1 MSFGFS
7 VGDIISVG
15 QLALKLYDCLAGG
28 GDEECRALGSSLMSL
43 RRSINI
49 ASEVFSRESGE
60 ENTTLNTAIIDELR
74 ILGEI
79 LNTYL
84 SAYQKYFDSAN
95 IDKNDR
101 KFKDKLGIIKWSL
114 THEGAARELES
125 TLLFHINAF
134 QSYVLEMI
142 LWVNPFRRPEPLISW
157 SSSKYHILI
166 SRSQTVFRTNKNVQE
181 GVSEVKDVKKSVV
194 RGFEE
199 VDSEF
204 KTMMEKLDKA
214 DNRFSQLSEEVANA
228 GK

>member
-15 QLALKLYDCLAGG
+15 QLAVKLYDCLSGNV
-28 GDEECRALGSSLMSL
+28 DEECRALRSSLMSL
-43 RRSINI
+43 QRSINI
-49 ASEVFSRESGE
+49 ASEVFSREPGE
-60 ENTTLNTAIIDELR
+60 EDISLNTAITDELR

-84 SAYQKYFDSAN
+84 SAYKKYFDSAK

-101 KFKDKLGIIKWSL
+101 KIKDKWGIIKWSL
-114 THEGAARELES
+114 THEGTARELES

-142 LWVNPFRRPEPLISW
+142 F
-157 SSSKYHILI
+157 
-166 SRSQTVFRTNKNVQE
+166 QTVFRTNKNVQE
-181 GVSEVKDVKKSVV
+181 GVAEVKDVKKSVV

-214 DNRFSQLSEEVANA
+214 DSRFSQLSKEVANA
-228 GK
+228 VNRPHPCFA